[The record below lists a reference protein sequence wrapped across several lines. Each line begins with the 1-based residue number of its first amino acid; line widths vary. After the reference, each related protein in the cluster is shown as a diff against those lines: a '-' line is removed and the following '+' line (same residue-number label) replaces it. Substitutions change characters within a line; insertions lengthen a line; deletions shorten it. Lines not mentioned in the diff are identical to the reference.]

1 MPGFRQYDG
10 NKKMKYTL
18 MISLLAPALLA
29 GCNLEKKEEAPFKAR
44 HITAAYDAGNICRQ
58 LQQGW
63 QEDGVAVPASQVS
76 CHYLTVPLDYDK
88 EWVQI
93 KETKW
98 EKRPAPAPAATFL
111 SGNTSRFSTPSWSG
125 NPIQGEIKQETRK
138 VKGDTIDLFYVHYRA
153 TGDYRGTLFYNP
165 GGPTSATPDLGTL
178 LDMLRSANPAILAHY
193 DIVTLDPRGAGYSA
207 LGHELRSCLLTD
219 KSGIRPDM
227 TPAQLAKVFASR
239 DKGALLALESGD
251 DQGKAFVTALRERCD
266 EPLRL
271 HAPHLGS
278 RAVVEDMER
287 VRQHLGRDRITPI
300 TFSYGTRL
308 AALYAARYPSHV
320 ANLVVDSPMSPAES
334 RYPAIFRGDAEN
346 ANRIL
351 EWRFGAEALQRSMAV
366 TRQVRDSGHYVD
378 NMGNVLDRTRWE
390 EVMGDAISGSQHADQ
405 LAFWQ
410 QDDAGPL
417 LARLTQEQVGETP
430 YQDLLEMPFFSAIH
444 CTDNSEP
451 YGWQALDAEDAAFQG
466 AGALL
471 LAKSFHTCADWPY
484 PRQPIATYGAG
495 EIKLPDDA
503 KALVLGAEFDP
514 NTPFAGARQM
524 QAAFGNAAR
533 LVRVEQSNRHGQLH
547 SSQCAREAL
556 STLLLGDAASL
567 PAEQRCL
574 AD

>member
-1 MPGFRQYDG
+1 
-10 NKKMKYTL
+10 MKYTL
-18 MISLLAPALLA
+18 LMTLLAPALLA
-29 GCNLEKKEEAPFKAR
+29 GCNLEKKEEPFQAR
-44 HITAAYDAGNICRQ
+44 HIRAGYDAGQVCQQ
-58 LQQGW
+58 LRQGW
-63 QEDGVAVPASQVS
+63 LEDGIAIPASQVS
-76 CHYLTVPLDYDK
+76 CHYLMVPLDYDK

-98 EKRPAPAPAATFL
+98 EKRSAARADSSLFADN
-111 SGNTSRFSTPSWSG
+111 SPRFPSWSDK
-125 NPIQGEIKQETRK
+125 PVRPHVKQETRT
-138 VKGDTIDLFYVHYRA
+138 VKGNSLDVFYLHYRA
-153 TGDYRGTLFYNP
+153 SGDYRGTLFYNP
-165 GGPTSATPDLGTL
+165 GGPTSATPDLGLL
-178 LDMLRSANPAILAHY
+178 LDMLRSANPAILEHY

-219 KSGIRPDM
+219 KQGVRPDM
-227 TPAQLAKVFASR
+227 SPAQLAQLFASR
-239 DKGALLALESGD
+239 DKGALPALQSGA
-251 DQGKAFVTALRERCD
+251 DQGKAFSTALLERCD
-266 EPLRL
+266 QPLRL

-287 VRQHLGRDRITPI
+287 LRQHLGRERITPI

-351 EWRFGAEALQRSMAV
+351 AWRFGDQALQRSMAV
-366 TRQVRDSGHYVD
+366 TRQVRDDGRYVD
-378 NMGNVLDRTRWE
+378 NQGNVLDRDRWE
-390 EVMGDAISGSQHADQ
+390 AVMSDAISGSQRDDQ

-410 QDDAGPL
+410 QDDAGSL
-417 LARLTQEQVGETP
+417 LARLAKEQADENP
-430 YQDLLEMPFFSAIH
+430 YSTLLEMPFFSAIH
-444 CTDNSEP
+444 CTDNSES
-451 YGWQALDAEDAAFQG
+451 YGWQTLDPEDAAFQG

-471 LAKSFHTCADWPY
+471 LANSFNTCADWPY
-484 PRQPIATYGAG
+484 PRQPIASYGAG

-503 KALVLGAEFDP
+503 RALVLGAEYDP

-524 QAAFGNAAR
+524 QAAFGSAAR
-533 LVRVEQSNRHGQLH
+533 MVQVAQSNQHGQL
-547 SSQCAREAL
+547 SSSRCAQAAL

>member
-1 MPGFRQYDG
+1 
-10 NKKMKYTL
+10 MKYTL
-18 MISLLAPALLA
+18 LMTLLAPALLA
-29 GCNLEKKEEAPFKAR
+29 GCNLEKKEEPFQAR
-44 HITAAYDAGNICRQ
+44 HIRAGYHAGQVCQQ
-58 LQQGW
+58 LRQGW
-63 QEDGVAVPASQVS
+63 QEDGIAIPASQVS

-98 EKRPAPAPAATFL
+98 EKRSAARADSSLFADN
-111 SGNTSRFSTPSWSG
+111 SPRFSSWSDK
-125 NPIQGEIKQETRK
+125 PVRPHVKQETRT
-138 VKGDTIDLFYVHYRA
+138 VKGDPLDIFYLHYRA
-153 TGDYRGTLFYNP
+153 SGDYRGTLFYNP
-165 GGPTSATPDLGTL
+165 GGPTSATPDLGLL
-178 LDMLRSANPAILAHY
+178 LDLLRSANPAILEHY

-219 KSGIRPDM
+219 KQGVRPDM
-227 TPAQLAKVFASR
+227 TPAQLAQLFASR
-239 DKGALLALESGD
+239 DKGALPVLQSGA
-251 DQGKAFVTALRERCD
+251 DQGKAFSTTLLERCD

-287 VRQHLGRDRITPI
+287 LRQHLGRERITPI

-351 EWRFGAEALQRSMAV
+351 TWRFGDQALQRSMAV
-366 TRQVRDSGHYVD
+366 TRQVRDNGHYLD
-378 NMGNVLDRTRWE
+378 NQGNVLDRDHWE
-390 EVMGDAISGSQHADQ
+390 AVMSDAISGSQRDDQ

-410 QDDAGPL
+410 QDDAG
-417 LARLTQEQVGETP
+417 
-430 YQDLLEMPFFSAIH
+430 
-444 CTDNSEP
+444 
-451 YGWQALDAEDAAFQG
+451 
-466 AGALL
+466 ALL
-471 LAKSFHTCADWPY
+471 LANSFNTCADWPY
-484 PRQPIATYGAG
+484 PRQPIASYGAG

-503 KALVLGAEFDP
+503 KALVLGAEYDP

-524 QAAFGNAAR
+524 QAAFGSAAR
-533 LVRVEQSNRHGQLH
+533 LVQVAQSNQHGQLN
-547 SSQCAREAL
+547 SSRCAQAAL
-556 STLLLGDAASL
+556 STLLLGEAASL
-567 PAEQRCL
+567 PAEQRCQ

>member
-1 MPGFRQYDG
+1 
-10 NKKMKYTL
+10 MKYTL
-18 MISLLAPALLA
+18 LMTLLAPALLA
-29 GCNLEKKEEAPFKAR
+29 GCNLEKKEEPFQAR
-44 HITAAYDAGNICRQ
+44 HIRAGYDAGQVCQQ
-58 LQQGW
+58 LRQGW
-63 QEDGVAVPASQVS
+63 QEDGIAIPASQVS

-93 KETKW
+93 KETKR
-98 EKRPAPAPAATFL
+98 EKSSTSRSS
-111 SGNTSRFSTPSWSG
+111 SGFFSGDSSRFSSWS
-125 NPIQGEIKQETRK
+125 NQPSRTHVKQETRT
-138 VKGDTIDLFYVHYRA
+138 VKGDTLDIFYLHYRA
-153 TGDYRGTLFYNP
+153 SGDYRGTLFYNP
-165 GGPTSATPDLGTL
+165 GGPTSATPDLGLL
-178 LDMLRSANPAILAHY
+178 LDLLRSANPAILEHY

-219 KSGIRPDM
+219 KQGVRPDM
-227 TPAQLAKVFASR
+227 SPAQLAQLFASR
-239 DKGALLALESGD
+239 DKSALPALENGA
-251 DQGKAFVTALRERCD
+251 DQGKAFGTTLRERCD

-287 VRQHLGRDRITPI
+287 LRQHLGRERITPI

-320 ANLVVDSPMSPAES
+320 ANLVVDSPMSPAEN

-351 EWRFGAEALQRSMAV
+351 AWRFGDQALQRSMAV
-366 TRQVRDSGHYVD
+366 TRQVRDNGRYVD
-378 NMGNVLDRTRWE
+378 NQGNVLDRASW
-390 EVMGDAISGSQHADQ
+390 VAVLGDAISGSQRDDQ

-417 LARLTQEQVGETP
+417 LARLAGQDDDNP
-430 YQDLLEMPFFSAIH
+430 YQELQEMPFFSAIH

-451 YGWQALDAEDAAFQG
+451 YGWQGLDPEDAAFQG

-471 LAKSFHTCADWPY
+471 LAKSFNTCADWPY
-484 PRQPIATYGAG
+484 PRQPITNYGAG
-495 EIKLPDDA
+495 EIKLSDDA
-503 KALVLGAEFDP
+503 KALVLGAEYDP

-524 QAAFGNAAR
+524 QAAFGSAAR
-533 LVRVEQSNRHGQLH
+533 MVQVTQSNQHGQLN
-547 SSQCAREAL
+547 SSRCARAAL